1 MIGAARSPGGLIR
14 RDLDARR
21 RAGAH
26 EQTVKPGIREKRGR
40 EKDLHKLM
48 RRNCE
53 ASSPS
58 PQGAPPALGAAYFR
72 DPLCEAKTGG
82 RDEAGVQVDGAPALP
97 QQTMSENVC
106 FLPFLVRR
114 ACACPRIPL
123 SPTPPTPVCH
133 GDGQPDPIKHVL
145 STENQEP
152 RRRTFKQKNHVMPQ
166 SPSSTGWPAR
176 RHPHRCPRARRLL
189 SESPRLGTPSAR
201 RRGPLP
207 RL

>member
-1 MIGAARSPGGLIR
+1 MNKRSNRGSGKREAERKTSTNSCAGTARPAPRAHRGTSGFGSRLFPGPIM
-14 RDLDARR
+14 
-21 RAGAH
+21 
-26 EQTVKPGIREKRGR
+26 RG
-40 EKDLHKLM
+40 KD
-48 RRNCE
+48 
-53 ASSPS
+53 
-58 PQGAPPALGAAYFR
+58 G
-72 DPLCEAKTGG
+72 D

-97 QQTMSENVC
+97 QQTMSEDVC

-114 ACACPRIPL
+114 ACACPRITL
-123 SPTPPTPVCH
+123 TPTPPTPVCH
-133 GDGQPDPIKHVL
+133 DDGQPDPIKHVL

-152 RRRTFKQKNHVMPQ
+152 RRRTFKQKNHVMPR

-176 RHPHRCPRARRLL
+176 RHPHRSPRARRLL